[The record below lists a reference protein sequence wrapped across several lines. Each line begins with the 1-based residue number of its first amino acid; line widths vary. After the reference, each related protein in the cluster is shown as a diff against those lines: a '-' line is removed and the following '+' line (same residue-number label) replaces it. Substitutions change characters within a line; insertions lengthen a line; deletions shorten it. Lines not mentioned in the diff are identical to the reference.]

1 MFSLGEYMRTLW
13 RFIAGFFKWTWRLL
27 NFVREMVLNLFF
39 IFLVLVGVGIW
50 MQVSNSDTKETA
62 GRGALL
68 LDISGVIV
76 DKPDS
81 SQRFSRLSRQLLGAS
96 SDRRQENSLFD
107 IVNTIRQ
114 AKDDRNITG
123 IVMDLKNFAG
133 GDQPSMQYIG
143 KALKEFRDSGKPVYA
158 IGENYSQG
166 QYYLASFANKIWL
179 SPQGVVDLHGFAT
192 NGLYYKSLLDKLKV
206 STHVFRVGTY
216 KSAVEPFIRDDMS
229 PAAREADSRW
239 IGELWQNYLNTVA
252 ANRQIPAQQV
262 FPGAQGLLDGLTKTG
277 GDTAKYALDNKLV
290 DALASSAEIEK
301 ALTKEFGWSKADKNY
316 RAISYY
322 DYALKTPAD
331 TGDSI
336 GVVFANGAIM
346 DGEETQG
353 NVGGDTTAA
362 QIRDAR
368 LDPKVKAIVLR
379 VNSPGGSVTASE
391 VIRSELA
398 AARAAGKPVVVSMG
412 GMAASGGY
420 WISTPAN
427 YIVANPSTLTGSI
440 GIFGV
445 ITTVENSL
453 NSIGV
458 HTDGVSTSPL
468 ADVSIT
474 KALPPEAQQ
483 MMQLSI
489 ENGYKRFITLV
500 ADARKSTPEQIDK
513 IAQGHVWTGQDAKA
527 NGLVDSLGDFDDAVA
542 KAAELAKLKQ
552 WHLEYYVDE
561 PTFFDKVMD
570 NMSGSVRAML
580 PETFQAML
588 PAPLASVASTVK
600 SESDK
605 LAAFNDPQNRYA
617 FCLTCANVR

>member
-1 MFSLGEYMRTLW
+1 MRTLW

-50 MQVSNSDTKETA
+50 MQVSSNNTSDKV
-62 GRGALL
+62 GRGALM

-76 DKPDS
+76 DKPS
-81 SQRFSRLSRQLLGAS
+81 STSRLGALSRQLLGAS
-96 SDRRQENSLFD
+96 SDRLQENSLFD

-133 GDQPSMQYIG
+133 ADQPSMQYIG
-143 KALKEFRDSGKPVYA
+143 KALREFRDSGKPVYA
-158 IGENYSQG
+158 VGDNFSQG

-179 SPQGVVDLHGFAT
+179 SPQGSVDIHGFAT

-239 IGELWQNYLNTVA
+239 IGELWQNYLNTIA
-252 ANRQIPAQQV
+252 ANRQIPAEQV
-262 FPGAQGLLDGLTKTG
+262 FPGAQGVLDALTKAD
-277 GDTAKYALDNKLV
+277 GDTAKYALDSKLV
-290 DALASSAEIEK
+290 DALLSSAEVEK
-301 ALTKEFGWSKADKNY
+301 ALTKEFGWSKAENNY
-316 RAISYY
+316 RAIGYY
-322 DYALKTPAD
+322 DYTLNPPAD
-331 TGDSI
+331 TGSAI

-346 DGEETQG
+346 DGEETPG
-353 NVGGDTTAA
+353 NVGGDTTAS

-420 WISTPAN
+420 WISTPAS

-445 ITTVENSL
+445 INTVENSL
-453 NSIGV
+453 DSIGV
-458 HTDGVSTSPL
+458 HTDGVATSPL
-468 ADVSIT
+468 ADISLT

-500 ADARKSTPEQIDK
+500 AQARKSTPEQIDK

-542 KAAELAKLKQ
+542 KAAELAKLKE
-552 WHLEYYVDE
+552 WHIDYYQDE
-561 PTFFDKVMD
+561 PTFFDMIMD
-570 NMSGSVRAML
+570 GMSGSVRAML
-580 PETFQAML
+580 PQAIQAML
-588 PAPLASVASTVK
+588 PAPLASAASAVK
-600 SESDK
+600 AEGDK

>member
-1 MFSLGEYMRTLW
+1 MRTLW

-50 MQVSNSDTKETA
+50 MQVSSSDTKETA

-81 SQRFSRLSRQLLGAS
+81 SQRFSKLSRQLLGAS
-96 SDRRQENSLFD
+96 SDRLQENSLFD

-123 IVMDLKNFAG
+123 IVMDLKDFAG

-158 IGENYSQG
+158 VGENYSQG

-262 FPGAQGLLDGLTKTG
+262 FPGAQGLLEGLTKTG
-277 GDTAKYALDNKLV
+277 GDTAKYALENKLV

-301 ALTKEFGWSKADKNY
+301 ALTKEFGWSKTDKNY

-391 VIRSELA
+391 VIRAELA

-453 NSIGV
+453 DSIGV

-500 ADARKSTPEQIDK
+500 ADARHSTPEQIDK

-542 KAAELAKLKQ
+542 KAAELAKVKQ

-580 PETFQAML
+580 PDTFQAML
-588 PAPLASVASTVK
+588 PAEPVYRFV
-600 SESDK
+600 
-605 LAAFNDPQNRYA
+605 
-617 FCLTCANVR
+617 

>member
-1 MFSLGEYMRTLW
+1 MRTLW
-13 RFIAGFFKWTWRLL
+13 RFIAGFFKWTWRVL

-50 MQVSNSDTKETA
+50 MQIGNGSNSEQTA
-62 GRGALL
+62 RGALL

-76 DKPDS
+76 DKPS
-81 SQRFSRLSRQLLGAS
+81 TNHRLGALGRQLFGAS
-96 SDRRQENSLFD
+96 SDRLQENSLFD
-107 IVNTIRQ
+107 IVNAIRQ

-123 IVMDLKNFAG
+123 IVLDLKNFTGA
-133 GDQPSMQYIG
+133 DQPSMRYIG
-143 KALKEFRDSGKPVYA
+143 KALREFRDSGKPVFA
-158 IGENYSQG
+158 VGENYSQG

-179 SPQGVVDLHGFAT
+179 SPQGQVDLHGFAT
-192 NGLYYKSLLDKLKV
+192 NGLYYKTLLDKLKV

-239 IGELWQNYLNTVA
+239 IGELWQNYLHTVS
-252 ANRQIPAQQV
+252 ANRQISPQQL
-262 FPGAQGLLDGLTKTG
+262 FPGAQAIIDGLTNAG
-277 GDTAKYALDNKLV
+277 GDTAKYALDHKLV
-290 DALASSAEIEK
+290 DALASSADVEK
-301 ALTKEFGWSKADKNY
+301 ALTKQFGWSKTENNY

-322 DYALKTPAD
+322 DYSLKKPAD
-331 TGDSI
+331 SGGTI
-336 GVVFANGAIM
+336 AVIFANGAIM
-346 DGEETQG
+346 DGEETPG
-353 NVGGDTTAA
+353 NVGGDTTAS

-379 VNSPGGSVTASE
+379 VNSPGGSVNASE
-391 VIRSELA
+391 VIRAELA
-398 AARAAGKPVVVSMG
+398 AAKAAGKPVVVSMG

-427 YIVANPSTLTGSI
+427 YIVASPSTLTGSI

-445 ITTVENSL
+445 INTVENSL
-453 NSIGV
+453 SSIGV
-458 HTDGVSTSPL
+458 HSDGVSTSPL
-468 ADVSIT
+468 AEISMT
-474 KALPPEAQQ
+474 KALSPEVQQ

-489 ENGYKRFITLV
+489 EYGYRRFITLV
-500 ADARKSTPEQIDK
+500 AEARKRTPEQIDK
-513 IAQGHVWTGQDAKA
+513 IAQGHVWTGEDAKA

-552 WHLEYYVDE
+552 WHLDYYQDE
-561 PTFFDKVMD
+561 PTVLDMVMD
-570 NMSGSVRAML
+570 SMTGSVRAML
-580 PETFQAML
+580 PGAIQAMF
-588 PAPLASVASTVK
+588 PAPLVSAANTVK
-600 SESDK
+600 AEGDK

>member
-1 MFSLGEYMRTLW
+1 MRTLW
-13 RFIAGFFKWTWRLL
+13 RLIAGFFKWTWRLL

-39 IFLVLVGVGIW
+39 IFLVLVVVGIW
-50 MQVSNSDTKETA
+50 MQVSGSDSKETA
-62 GRGALL
+62 SRGALL

-81 SQRFSRLSRQLLGAS
+81 SQRFSKLSRQLLGAS
-96 SDRRQENSLFD
+96 SDRLQENSLFD

-252 ANRQIPAQQV
+252 ANRQITAQQV
-262 FPGAQGLLDGLTKTG
+262 FPGAQGVLDGLTKTG

-453 NSIGV
+453 DSIGV

-500 ADARKSTPEQIDK
+500 ADSRNSTPEQIDK

-527 NGLVDSLGDFDDAVA
+527 NGLVDSLGDLDDAVA
-542 KAAELAKLKQ
+542 KAAELAKMKQ

-580 PETFQAML
+580 PDTLQAML

>member
-1 MFSLGEYMRTLW
+1 MRTLW

-50 MQVSNSDTKETA
+50 MQVSGGDSKETA
-62 GRGALL
+62 SRGALL

-81 SQRFSRLSRQLLGAS
+81 SQRFSKLSRQLLGAS
-96 SDRRQENSLFD
+96 SDRLQENSLFD

-158 IGENYSQG
+158 VGENYSQG

-262 FPGAQGLLDGLTKTG
+262 FPGAQGLLEGLTKTG
-277 GDTAKYALDNKLV
+277 GDTAKYALENKLV

-301 ALTKEFGWSKADKNY
+301 ALTKEFGWSKTDKNY

-391 VIRSELA
+391 VIRAELA

-453 NSIGV
+453 DSIGV

-474 KALPPEAQQ
+474 RALPPEAQL

-500 ADARKSTPEQIDK
+500 ADARHSTPEQIDK

-542 KAAELAKLKQ
+542 KAAELAKVKQ

-580 PETFQAML
+580 PDTFQAML

>member
-1 MFSLGEYMRTLW
+1 MRTLW

-27 NFVREMVLNLFF
+27 NFVREFVLNLFF
-39 IFLVLVGVGIW
+39 ILLVLVGVGIW
-50 MQVSNSDTKETA
+50 MQVSSSNTSEHA
-62 GRGALL
+62 EQGALL

-76 DKPDS
+76 DKPS
-81 SQRFSRLSRQLLGAS
+81 STSRLSVIGRQLFGAS
-96 SDRRQENSLFD
+96 SDRLQENSLFD

-133 GDQPSMQYIG
+133 ADQPSMQYIG
-143 KALKEFRDSGKPVYA
+143 KALREFRDSGKPVFA
-158 IGENYSQG
+158 VGDNFSQG
-166 QYYLASFANKIWL
+166 QYYLASFANKIYL
-179 SPQGVVDLHGFAT
+179 SPQGSVDLHGFAT

-239 IGELWQNYLNTVA
+239 IGELWQNYLDTVA

-262 FPGAQGLLDGLTKTG
+262 FPGAQAMLDGLTKVD

-290 DALASSAEIEK
+290 DALASSAEVEK
-301 ALTKEFGWSKADKNY
+301 MLTKQFGWSKADKNY
-316 RAISYY
+316 RAVSYY
-322 DYALKTPAD
+322 DYSLKTPAD

-346 DGEETQG
+346 DGEETPG

-362 QIRDAR
+362 QIREAR

-379 VNSPGGSVTASE
+379 VNSPGGSVSASE
-391 VIRSELA
+391 VIRAELA
-398 AARAAGKPVVVSMG
+398 AAKAAGKPVVVSMG

-420 WISTPAN
+420 WISTPAS

-445 ITTVENSL
+445 INTVENSL
-453 NSIGV
+453 DSIGV
-458 HTDGVSTSPL
+458 HTDGVATSPL
-468 ADVSIT
+468 ADISIT
-474 KALPPEAQQ
+474 KALPPEVQQ

-500 ADARKSTPEQIDK
+500 ADARKTTPEQIDK

-552 WHLEYYVDE
+552 WHIEYYQDE
-561 PTFFDKVMD
+561 PTFVDMVMD
-570 NMSGSVRAML
+570 SMSGSVRAML
-580 PETFQAML
+580 PEAIQAML
-588 PAPLASVASTVK
+588 PAPLASAASTVK
-600 SESDK
+600 AESDK

>member
-1 MFSLGEYMRTLW
+1 MRTLW
-13 RFIAGFFKWTWRLL
+13 RFIAGFFKWTWRVL

-50 MQVSNSDTKETA
+50 MQIGNGSNSEQTA
-62 GRGALL
+62 RGALL

-76 DKPDS
+76 DKPS
-81 SQRFSRLSRQLLGAS
+81 TNHRLGALGRQLFGAS
-96 SDRRQENSLFD
+96 SDRLQENSLFD
-107 IVNTIRQ
+107 IVNAIRQ

-123 IVMDLKNFAG
+123 IVLDLKNFTGA
-133 GDQPSMQYIG
+133 DQPSMRYIG
-143 KALKEFRDSGKPVYA
+143 KALREFRDSGKPVFA
-158 IGENYSQG
+158 VGENYSQG

-179 SPQGVVDLHGFAT
+179 SPQGQVDLHGFAT
-192 NGLYYKSLLDKLKV
+192 NGLYYKTLLDKLKV

-239 IGELWQNYLNTVA
+239 IGELWQNYLHTVS
-252 ANRQIPAQQV
+252 ANRQISPQQL
-262 FPGAQGLLDGLTKTG
+262 FPGPQAIIDGLTSVG
-277 GDTAKYALDNKLV
+277 GDTAKYALDHKLV
-290 DALASSAEIEK
+290 DALASSADVEK
-301 ALTKEFGWSKADKNY
+301 ALTKQFGWSKTENNY

-322 DYALKTPAD
+322 DYSLKTPAD
-331 TGDSI
+331 TGGTI
-336 GVVFANGAIM
+336 AVIFANGAIM
-346 DGEETQG
+346 DGEETPG
-353 NVGGDTTAA
+353 NVGGDTTAS

-379 VNSPGGSVTASE
+379 VNSPGGSVNASE
-391 VIRSELA
+391 VIRAELA

-427 YIVANPSTLTGSI
+427 YIVASPSTLTGSI

-445 ITTVENSL
+445 INTVENSL
-453 NSIGV
+453 SSIGV
-458 HTDGVSTSPL
+458 HSDGVSTSPL
-468 ADVSIT
+468 ADISMT
-474 KALPPEAQQ
+474 KALSPEVQQ

-489 ENGYKRFITLV
+489 EYGYKRFITLV
-500 ADARKSTPEQIDK
+500 ADARKRTPEQIDK
-513 IAQGHVWTGQDAKA
+513 IAQGHVWTGEDAKA

-552 WHLEYYVDE
+552 WHLDYYQDE
-561 PTFFDKVMD
+561 PTVLDMVMD
-570 NMSGSVRAML
+570 SMTGSVLAML
-580 PETFQAML
+580 PETIQAML
-588 PAPLASVASTVK
+588 PAPLVSAANTVK
-600 SESDK
+600 AEGDK